1 MTPRLQKALLIY
13 RDSPE
18 LQAMPWDGA
27 AMALGVGTSTI
38 GIFRR
43 KLGLTRTADVARR
56 VNAMIWDEDFGM
68 PYGHAPIS
76 AKALG
81 ERHGVHA
88 SVVQRQRRKKHVG
101 QFIHTNQ
108 PRPDDDKYYKR
119 VATKEEKE
127 NMALCKQAGTWGRP
141 KGIDKFLE
149 ALSPKEGKE
158 GHDQQRQATTSPY
171 LPCRNRRGMC
181 KIKSRSCSC

>member
-13 RDSPE
+13 RDSEE
-18 LQAMPWDGA
+18 LQAMPWDDA
-27 AMALGVGTSTI
+27 ANILHVGTSTI

-43 KLGLTRTADVARR
+43 KLGLTRTVDLKRR
-56 VNAMIWDEDFGM
+56 IAAMIWDEDFGK
-68 PYGHAPIS
+68 PYGNAPVS
-76 AKALG
+76 AVELG
-81 ERHGVHA
+81 ERHNLSSCTVL
-88 SVVQRQRRKKHVG
+88 RERRKYHVG
-101 QFIHTNQ
+101 QFVKVNER
-108 PRPDDDKYYKR
+108 RPDDDKYYKR